1 MRAVATAG
9 VHGAANQV
17 IELLTG
23 EVVANAV
30 LHGPPRGEVRVGIHI
45 HEHAVRVEV
54 SDGSPRRPQVQHPEP
69 TAISGRGMALVEAL
83 SQSWGVL
90 ELGPRGKTVW
100 FVVGTDED

>member
-9 VHGAANQV
+9 VHGAPNQV
-17 IELLTG
+17 IELLAG

-30 LHGPPRGEVRVGIHI
+30 LHGPEHGEIRVAVRIDGST
-45 HEHAVRVEV
+45 VRVEV
-54 SDGSPRRPQVQHPEP
+54 SDGSPRRPEVQHPEP

-83 SQSWGVL
+83 SESWGVL

-100 FVVGTDED
+100 FAVRTDED